1 MFDISVV
8 IPNLNSIII
17 DKVVKSLLDQSTELI
32 FEIIVVGQ
40 DEPDLIPEN
49 SKVKKIITQTVI
61 TGTSSALQH
70 HFTDDVELK
79 ICEQTGES
87 IAEAILVL

>member
-49 SKVKKIITQTVI
+49 SKV
-61 TGTSSALQH
+61 
-70 HFTDDVELK
+70 
-79 ICEQTGES
+79 
-87 IAEAILVL
+87 